1 MKILSFPFSIY
12 SNSGGCRIL
21 RRLYQGREALV
32 TSLVITEFQAT
43 PLKGNVEEVFVSAVP
58 LSHYW
63 MRWYLRDWITLLRKN
78 VFRFITITRAQRA
91 AKNIPYDVIH
101 VLNHGSFSAVLCN
114 PAFCGGKLLW
124 VSFHDHFLSTNTPRK
139 DTDVLW
145 NNANR
150 RLVISDELGIEYQ
163 NLFGNKPYEIITDG
177 VSADEV
183 SKPSAT
189 IGNPVMIYFAGML
202 HLHYMP
208 LFNVLAEAL
217 ELLNKQGLAFK
228 LILRGTQQLEFL
240 RNRSFEIEYR
250 PVTLD
255 DTELKEEMETASIL
269 YLPMKFTTSDFYLY
283 SLSTKMVGPGTII
296 YHGPIDSAACRLLQ
310 KENAAVCCGSLEI
323 AELVENINSILL
335 DQNDFSAN
343 AKLLAKSKF
352 NLNKIQQKF
361 WLG

>member
-1 MKILSFPFSIY
+1 M
-12 SNSGGCRIL
+12 
-21 RRLYQGREALV
+21 
-32 TSLVITEFQAT
+32 
-43 PLKGNVEEVFVSAVP
+43 
-58 LSHYW
+58 
-63 MRWYLRDWITLLRKN
+63 
-78 VFRFITITRAQRA
+78 
-91 AKNIPYDVIH
+91 
-101 VLNHGSFSAVLCN
+101 
-114 PAFCGGKLLW
+114 W

-283 SLSTKMVGPGTII
+283 SLSTKMVGYLGSPGTIL

-323 AELVENINSILL
+323 AELVESINSILAG
-335 DQNDFSAN
+335 QNDFSAN